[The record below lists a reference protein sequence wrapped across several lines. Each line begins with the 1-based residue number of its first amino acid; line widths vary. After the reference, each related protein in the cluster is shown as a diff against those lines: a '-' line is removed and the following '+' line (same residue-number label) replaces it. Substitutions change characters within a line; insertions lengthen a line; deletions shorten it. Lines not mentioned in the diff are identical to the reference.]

1 LEIVFSPLPVILVWD
16 SLLQG
21 HSGNLGN
28 MIEAR
33 TSLKGSATAL
43 AAVAAASGG
52 ASAADVSAFRT
63 SPVAAPSWEGWYAGA
78 SLGASWL
85 SSNQDP
91 GGLLFSAR
99 GFTGSGA
106 VGGAGTTAG
115 AAGWMLG
122 LQGGYNWQHSNFV
135 YGLESDISWIGANT
149 ASSNSSSVAWGRYSA
164 ASASSSRVDALWTFR
179 TRFGIDFNGTLPYLT
194 AGFALGHIQN
204 SLLLTSYAGSSFPP
218 PAPNLSAISG
228 TSWVPGVVVGGGIEH
243 QLTRNWNLRGEIMW
257 VGFESKQLG
266 NPLGPGAALGYAGV
280 NGAGGAA
287 KFTNSLTFGKVGLN
301 YRF

>member
-1 LEIVFSPLPVILVWD
+1 
-16 SLLQG
+16 
-21 HSGNLGN
+21 LGN

-33 TSLKGSATAL
+33 TGLKGSATAV

-52 ASAADVSAFRT
+52 AVAADVSTLRPA
-63 SPVAAPSWEGWYAGA
+63 PVAAPSWEGFYGGA

-91 GGLLFSAR
+91 GGIIVGAQGITGAGSA
-99 GFTGSGA
+99 
-106 VGGAGTTAG
+106 GGAGTTAG
-115 AAGWMLG
+115 AAGVLIG

-135 YGLESDISWIGANT
+135 YGLETDISWIGSNT
-149 ASSNSSSVAWGRYSA
+149 ASSNSSFAVGRYNTNLS
-164 ASASSSRVDALWTFR
+164 SSSSRVDALATFR
-179 TRFGIDFNGTLPYLT
+179 ARFGIDFNGTLPYLT

-204 SLLLTSYAGSSFPP
+204 TFLMTAYSGGGAANPSTLAG
-218 PAPNLSAISG
+218 ISG

-243 QLTRNWNLRGEIMW
+243 QLTRQWTLRGEIMW

-266 NPLGPGAALGYAGV
+266 NPLGPTALGYR
-280 NGAGGAA
+280 GAISLGGAS
-287 KFTNSLTFGKVGLN
+287 KFTDNLTLGQVGLN

>member
-1 LEIVFSPLPVILVWD
+1 
-16 SLLQG
+16 
-21 HSGNLGN
+21 

-33 TSLKGSATAL
+33 TGLKGSA
-43 AAVAAASGG
+43 AAFAAMAAASSG
-52 ASAADVSAFRT
+52 ATAADVSAFRPT
-63 SPVAAPSWEGWYAGA
+63 PVAAPSWDGWYAGA

-91 GGLLFSAR
+91 AGLSFSAS
-99 GFTGSGA
+99 GFPGGA
-106 VGGAGTTAG
+106 TSVGGAGTTAG
-115 AAGWMLG
+115 AAGWMIG

-149 ASSNSSSVAWGRYSA
+149 ASSNSTSGAWGGRYQA

-204 SLLLTSYAGSSFPP
+204 SLTLTSYSGT
-218 PAPNLSAISG
+218 PALNLSGISG

-243 QLTRNWNLRGEIMW
+243 QLTRSWNLRGEIMW

-266 NPLGPGAALGYAGV
+266 NPLSPNAALGYSGV
-280 NGAGGAA
+280 DGRGGAE
-287 KFTNSLTFGKVGLN
+287 KFTNNLTFGKVGLN

>member
-1 LEIVFSPLPVILVWD
+1 
-16 SLLQG
+16 
-21 HSGNLGN
+21 

-52 ASAADVSAFRT
+52 ATAADVSAFRP
-63 SPVAAPSWEGWYAGA
+63 SPVAAPSWDGWYAGA

-91 GGLLFSAR
+91 AGLAFSATG
-99 GFTGSGA
+99 GFAGGTPTSA
-106 VGGAGTTAG
+106 GGAGTTAG
-115 AAGWMLG
+115 AAGWMIG

-135 YGLESDISWIGANT
+135 YGLESDISWIGSNT
-149 ASSNSSSVAWGRYSA
+149 ASSNSTNGAWGGRYQA
-164 ASASSSRVDALWTFR
+164 ASASSSRVDVLWTFR

-194 AGFALGHIQN
+194 AGLALGHIQN
-204 SLLLTSYAGSSFPP
+204 TLQLTSYAGSGFQNR
-218 PAPNLSAISG
+218 PNLSAISG

-243 QLTRNWNLRGEIMW
+243 QLTRSWSLRGEIMW

-266 NPLGPGAALGYAGV
+266 NPLGPTAALGYAGV
-280 NGAGGAA
+280 NGAGGAE